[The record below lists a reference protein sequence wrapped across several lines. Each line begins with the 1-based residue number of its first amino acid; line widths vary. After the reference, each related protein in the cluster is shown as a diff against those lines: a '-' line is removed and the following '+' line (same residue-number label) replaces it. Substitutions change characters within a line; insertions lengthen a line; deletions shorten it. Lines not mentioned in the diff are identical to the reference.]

1 MTQPEMVCAVV
12 VTDVE
17 GMCVPAGLYIAT
29 ERNVQPWKVS
39 HFISGRS
46 NLLRCAKSNGLLKI
60 RTHLTK
66 CRKSQPWIVAF
77 RTMFLDVHLW
87 FPCGNLHQFATV
99 KAKNVLGNMAEP
111 SSSWFKFTLTYT
123 ENRLHG
129 GDGAE
134 KSDAYGF
141 VWKFGGPNRFSV
153 DQHPLKLSSWH
164 KLKESGHSTGIPHR
178 YPPKNYSFPNIPN
191 LSQSHESPSRQQFSA
206 RDMGPLERLLLLGN
220 DGSPVQA
227 LLQDCFQI
235 VTINVTGTFMVTG
248 LFSYL
253 NFNSW
258 LCVKF
263 YAIVKLLY
271 FAWSPPWRLY
281 ILLLANLL
289 AFYLTF
295 YLAFYLAYL
304 LAFYLAYLLA
314 FYLAYLLAYLLAFYL
329 AFYLAYLLGYYLA
342 NLLAFYL
349 ENLYLAYLLAFYLA
363 YLLAFYLAY
372 LLAYVLAYLLAFY
385 LAYLLAF
392 YLAYLL
398 AFYLTF
404 YLRHIFWHIF
414 WHSIWHSIWHIFWHS
429 IWPLRSSGAHWAGQV
444 PGWGPAVHTELGRS
458 QVEVQQYTLSWAG
471 PRLRSS
477 GAHWAGQIPGW
488 GPAVYTELER
498 SQVEVQRC
506 TLSWEVGKE
515 LGAESRRRELAKS
528 WAKSWQGGSAGGS
541 WCRHGRGETG
551 GGGEEEDEEEEDS
564 WSRRRRRTRRRTRT
578 RRKSALIKSNYFTSS
593 DPHHDIY
600 TF

>member
-17 GMCVPAGLYIAT
+17 GMCVPGWVVHCHWAQCAALGRCHTLYPAGPICCVVLSPT
-29 ERNVQPWKVS
+29 GCWKFEHIWQS
-39 HFISGRS
+39 AG
-46 NLLRCAKSNGLLKI
+46 
-60 RTHLTK
+60 
-66 CRKSQPWIVAF
+66 KSQPWIVAF

-253 NFNSW
+253 DFNSW

-271 FAWSPPWRLY
+271 FAWSPPWHLY

-314 FYLAYLLAYLLAFYL
+314 FYLAYLL

-488 GPAVYTELER
+488 GPSVHTELER

-551 GGGEEEDEEEEDS
+551 GGGRGGRGQLVEEEEEDEEEDEDAEEE
-564 WSRRRRRTRRRTRT
+564 R
-578 RRKSALIKSNYFTSS
+578 S
-593 DPHHDIY
+593 DKI
-600 TF
+600 

>member
-17 GMCVPAGLYIAT
+17 GMCVPGWVVHCHWAQCAALGRCHTLYPAGPICCVVLSPT
-29 ERNVQPWKVS
+29 GCWKFEHIWQS
-39 HFISGRS
+39 AG
-46 NLLRCAKSNGLLKI
+46 
-60 RTHLTK
+60 
-66 CRKSQPWIVAF
+66 KSQPWIVAF

-271 FAWSPPWRLY
+271 FAWSPPWHLY

-329 AFYLAYLLGYYLA
+329 AFYLAYLPGYYLA

-372 LLAYVLAYLLAFY
+372 LLAFYLAYLLAFYLAYLLAYLLAFY

-404 YLRHIFWHIF
+404 YLAYLLAFYLTFHLAYLLAFYLAVEVQRCTLSWAG
-414 WHSIWHSIWHIFWHS
+414 
-429 IWPLRSSGAHWAGQV
+429 PRLRSSGAHWAGQV

-458 QVEVQQYTLSWAG
+458 A
-471 PRLRSS
+471 
-477 GAHWAGQIPGW
+477 
-488 GPAVYTELER
+488 
-498 SQVEVQRC
+498 VEVQRC
-506 TLSWEVGKE
+506 TLSWADPRLRSSSAHWAGTVPGWGPAVHTELGSWQRAWRRESAKRVGKE
-515 LGAESRRRELAKS
+515 LGEELARRKCRWKLMQTWSRRNWRRRR
-528 WAKSWQGGSAGGS
+528 GG
-541 WCRHGRGETG
+541 GRGGRGQLVEE
-551 GGGEEEDEEEEDS
+551 EEEDEEEDEDAEEE
-564 WSRRRRRTRRRTRT
+564 R
-578 RRKSALIKSNYFTSS
+578 S
-593 DPHHDIY
+593 DKI
-600 TF
+600 

>member
-17 GMCVPAGLYIAT
+17 GMCVPGWVVHCHWAQCAALGRCHTLYPAGPICCVVLSPT
-29 ERNVQPWKVS
+29 GCWKFEHIWQS
-39 HFISGRS
+39 AG
-46 NLLRCAKSNGLLKI
+46 
-60 RTHLTK
+60 
-66 CRKSQPWIVAF
+66 KSQPWIVAF

-271 FAWSPPWRLY
+271 FAWSPPWHLY

-363 YLLAFYLAY
+363 YLLAFYL
-372 LLAYVLAYLLAFY
+372 
-385 LAYLLAF
+385 
-392 YLAYLL
+392 
-398 AFYLTF
+398 TF
-404 YLRHIFWHIF
+404 YLRRIFWHIF

-488 GPAVYTELER
+488 GPAVHTELER

-564 WSRRRRRTRRRTRT
+564 
-578 RRKSALIKSNYFTSS
+578 
-593 DPHHDIY
+593 
-600 TF
+600 